1 MRASI
6 PIANLIVVAMITL
19 LPGGGQAIAK
29 SDPLDVNVV
38 NELPV
43 VEQVRGH
50 VSHQLVGYTTVETEA
65 NIGIGGMT
73 ELCQAEIPDSRIC
86 STREILESVDPIPP
100 ITSTSWVLGEYEILS
115 NPTSTT
121 VPFLWREKYSGN
133 GEAADLLTVLRV
145 GCEQFISPS
154 SSYRTVVYGG
164 SSGIFF
170 RTSCNGTRPVAC
182 CAPRFVPAGP

>member
-1 MRASI
+1 MANMML
-6 PIANLIVVAMITL
+6 IAAGML
-19 LPGGGQAIAK
+19 LPGGGQAVAK
-29 SDPLDVNVV
+29 DPEPVDVNVV
-38 NELPV
+38 NDVPV

-50 VSHQLVGYTTVETEA
+50 VSHQLVGYTTAETEA

-100 ITSTSWVLGEYEILS
+100 ITSTSWVLGEYEILP
-115 NPTSTT
+115 NPTSATL
-121 VPFLWREKYSGN
+121 PFLWREKYSGN
-133 GEAADLLTVLRV
+133 GEAVELFTALRI
-145 GCEQFISPS
+145 GCEQFITPS
-154 SSYRTVVYGG
+154 SDYRTVVYGG
-164 SSGIFF
+164 STGIFF